1 VIECGSLF
9 QETVPWRCS
18 TIWKL
23 RARNENA
30 NCAAVT
36 HGRPAPFSSH
46 GGLGAELTF
55 YAFAPWLLRR
65 NWIAAAALAVSLA
78 VRMFIHY
85 RVSRGDISYATLTFF
100 FFPATLMFFML
111 GHFANVIGD
120 KIALGLSPSL
130 LFLFGAA
137 VLFFWVHPQISI
149 DSAVEYL
156 AVVCFALSLPGLFR
170 ATKNNGLL
178 NYFGDLT
185 YPLYLTHGLVIVVLV
200 WLLGSGRGML
210 LLPYLSNRAAA
221 SVILIT
227 CTSAVAI
234 AAAAFIHRFVEEPA
248 RQLIAGIIYRFTQR
262 RSLLL
267 RPSAD

>member
-170 ATKNNGLL
+170 A
-178 NYFGDLT
+178 Y
-185 YPLYLTHGLVIVVLV
+185 
-200 WLLGSGRGML
+200 SGPPRTMD
-210 LLPYLSNRAAA
+210 
-221 SVILIT
+221 
-227 CTSAVAI
+227 C
-234 AAAAFIHRFVEEPA
+234 
-248 RQLIAGIIYRFTQR
+248 
-262 RSLLL
+262 
-267 RPSAD
+267 